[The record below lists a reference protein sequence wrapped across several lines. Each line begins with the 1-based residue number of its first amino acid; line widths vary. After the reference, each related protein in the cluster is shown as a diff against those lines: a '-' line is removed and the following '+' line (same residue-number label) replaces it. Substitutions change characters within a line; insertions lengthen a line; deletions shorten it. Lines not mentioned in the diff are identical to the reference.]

1 MSATDSRRD
10 GVNRRN
16 LLKGGAGAALL
27 AGLGAAT
34 PAKAAGKKVVIGGF
48 VDGALVPFKDKII
61 PLAQAQGF
69 DIQFLQDEYGVT
81 LEKFFNDAQS
91 GAGQYDLYLLDDPW
105 VPQFGAAE
113 VLEDLGAAGIDGTD
127 KDWVKP
133 MIDMGY
139 WPPQTGPRVKGFEG
153 ATPKLICVPFIGDI
167 QTFTY
172 RNDVYTDGP
181 PKTWDEVI
189 EKGKAGVA
197 GGKIKYPVVFPGLSG
212 NPIVTSWHPLLLS
225 FGGDFFDD
233 KWNTI
238 FNSEVGKASADYLV
252 TTLKQNA
259 PPGVVEFGSDQQGAG
274 MLGGDC
280 GATIQ
285 YTGNALVSDDPSQ
298 SKEVGKLDFSV
309 VPKKEKAIAQIGI
322 FISGIPKT
330 APNKANAI
338 EFLKWFVT
346 PEIQAK
352 LSAAGAIPVKRGA
365 FTVPPAGNRLIPVT
379 LAQFDSGAMPRPRTP
394 DWAKIEEL
402 VGIQLNKALQAGTGG
417 GAALDVAAGQ
427 IKDYLTQAG
436 YYK

>member
-1 MSATDSRRD
+1 MSSTDSRRD

-27 AGLGAAT
+27 AGLGSAT

-69 DIQFLQDEYGVT
+69 DIQLLQDEYGVT

-91 GAGQYDLYLLDDPW
+91 GAGQYDRYLLDDPW

-113 VLEDLGAAGIDGTD
+113 VLEDLGAAGIDGAD

-172 RNDVYTDGP
+172 RNDVYTGGA

-197 GGKIKYPVVFPGLSG
+197 GGKIKYAF
-212 NPIVTSWHPLLLS
+212 
-225 FGGDFFDD
+225 
-233 KWNTI
+233 
-238 FNSEVGKASADYLV
+238 
-252 TTLKQNA
+252 
-259 PPGVVEFGSDQQGAG
+259 VEG
-274 MLGGDC
+274 
-280 GATIQ
+280 
-285 YTGNALVSDDPSQ
+285 
-298 SKEVGKLDFSV
+298 
-309 VPKKEKAIAQIGI
+309 
-322 FISGIPKT
+322 
-330 APNKANAI
+330 
-338 EFLKWFVT
+338 
-346 PEIQAK
+346 
-352 LSAAGAIPVKRGA
+352 
-365 FTVPPAGNRLIPVT
+365 
-379 LAQFDSGAMPRPRTP
+379 P
-394 DWAKIEEL
+394 DNIRIEL
-402 VGIQLNKALQAGTGG
+402 VEGQAH
-417 GAALDVAAGQ
+417 
-427 IKDYLTQAG
+427 KE
-436 YYK
+436 

>member
-1 MSATDSRRD
+1 
-10 GVNRRN
+10 
-16 LLKGGAGAALL
+16 
-27 AGLGAAT
+27 
-34 PAKAAGKKVVIGGF
+34 
-48 VDGALVPFKDKII
+48 
-61 PLAQAQGF
+61 
-69 DIQFLQDEYGVT
+69 
-81 LEKFFNDAQS
+81 
-91 GAGQYDLYLLDDPW
+91 
-105 VPQFGAAE
+105 
-113 VLEDLGAAGIDGTD
+113 
-127 KDWVKP
+127 
-133 MIDMGY
+133 MGY
-139 WPPQTGPRVKGFEG
+139 WPPQTGPRVKGFET

-172 RNDVYTDGP
+172 RNDVYTGGA

-197 GGKIKYPVVFPGLSG
+197 GGKIKYSVVFPGLSG

-233 KWNTI
+233 KWNII

-252 TTLKQNA
+252 TTLKQNG
-259 PPGVVEFGSDQQGAG
+259 PPGVVEFGSDQQGAA
-274 MLGGDC
+274 MLGGDA

-285 YTGNALVSDDPSQ
+285 YTGNALVSDDPAQ

>member
-1 MSATDSRRD
+1 
-10 GVNRRN
+10 
-16 LLKGGAGAALL
+16 
-27 AGLGAAT
+27 
-34 PAKAAGKKVVIGGF
+34 
-48 VDGALVPFKDKII
+48 
-61 PLAQAQGF
+61 
-69 DIQFLQDEYGVT
+69 
-81 LEKFFNDAQS
+81 
-91 GAGQYDLYLLDDPW
+91 
-105 VPQFGAAE
+105 
-113 VLEDLGAAGIDGTD
+113 VLEDLGAGGIDGTD

-139 WPPQTGPRVKGFEG
+139 WPPQTGPRIKGFET

-172 RNDVYTDGP
+172 RNDVYTGGA

-197 GGKIKYPVVFPGLSG
+197 GGKIKYPVVFDGASG
-212 NPIVTSWHPLLLS
+212 NPIVTTWHPLLMS

-233 KWNTI
+233 KWNII
-238 FNSEVGKASADYLV
+238 FNSEAGKAAADFMV

-259 PPGVVEFGSDQQGAG
+259 PPGVVEFQSDQQGAS
-274 MLGGDC
+274 MLGGDS

-285 YTGNALVSDDPSQ
+285 YTGNALVSDDPAQ

-322 FISGIPKT
+322 FIAGVPKT

-352 LSAAGAIPVKRGA
+352 LSAAGAIPVKRTA

-379 LAQFDSGAMPRPRTP
+379 LAQFDAGAMPRPRTP

-402 VGIQLNKALQAGTGG
+402 VGIQLNRALQAGSGG

>member
-1 MSATDSRRD
+1 MA
-10 GVNRRN
+10 
-16 LLKGGAGAALL
+16 
-27 AGLGAAT
+27 
-34 PAKAAGKKVVIGGF
+34 P
-48 VDGALVPFKDKII
+48 
-61 PLAQAQGF
+61 
-69 DIQFLQDEYGVT
+69 
-81 LEKFFNDAQS
+81 
-91 GAGQYDLYLLDDPW
+91 
-105 VPQFGAAE
+105 
-113 VLEDLGAAGIDGTD
+113 AGIDGAD

-139 WPPQTGPRVKGFEG
+139 WPPQSGPRVKGFEG

-172 RNDVYTDGP
+172 RNDVYKNGA

-189 EKGKAGVA
+189 EQGKAGVA
-197 GGKIKYPVVFPGLSG
+197 AGNIKYPVAFDGLSG
-212 NPIVTSWHPLLLS
+212 NPIVTTWHPLLLS
-225 FGGDFFDD
+225 WGGDFFDD
-233 KWNTI
+233 KWNII
-238 FNSEVGKASADYLV
+238 FNSEAGKAAADFMV

-259 PPGVVEFGSDQQGAG
+259 PPGVVEFGSDQQGAA

-285 YTGNALVSDDPSQ
+285 YTGNALTADDPKQ
-298 SKEVGKLDFSV
+298 TKVPGKLDFSV

-322 FISGIPKT
+322 FIAGVPKT

-352 LSAAGAIPVKRGA
+352 LSAAGAIPVKRQA
-365 FTVPPAGNRLIPVT
+365 FTIPPAGNRLIPVT
-379 LAQFDSGAMPRPRTP
+379 LQQFDSGAEPRPRTP

-402 VGIQLNKALQAGTGG
+402 VGIQLNKALQAGSGG
-417 GAALDVAAGQ
+417 GAALDVAAAQ
-427 IKDYLTQAG
+427 VKDYLTQAG